1 MVTQIIISLA
11 KTDYSFW
18 DSEVVIHILIKGY
31 AFTYSQVIVALTT
44 AGILGMSLYGNYF
57 LEHEFDPLHFL
68 PKDSYL
74 MRFINTRTR

>member
-1 MVTQIIISLA
+1 MDDS
-11 KTDYSFW
+11 SFF
-18 DSEVVIHILIKGY
+18 VIGDLNHDFQK
-31 AFTYSQVIVALTT
+31 VIVALTT

-74 MRFINTRTR
+74 MKFINTRNK

>member
-1 MVTQIIISLA
+1 M
-11 KTDYSFW
+11 
-18 DSEVVIHILIKGY
+18 
-31 AFTYSQVIVALTT
+31 ALTT

-74 MRFINTRTR
+74 MRFINTRTK